1 MDKKLR
7 ETTLFMCRNNERR
20 QAKGKLGHVVQI
32 DVNAMLNLSICSSV
46 NVTLRCSLEKN
57 VLLTIINAI
66 KVVFY
71 PLPPTL
77 KKSIALVF
85 T

>member
-1 MDKKLR
+1 
-7 ETTLFMCRNNERR
+7 MCRNNERR